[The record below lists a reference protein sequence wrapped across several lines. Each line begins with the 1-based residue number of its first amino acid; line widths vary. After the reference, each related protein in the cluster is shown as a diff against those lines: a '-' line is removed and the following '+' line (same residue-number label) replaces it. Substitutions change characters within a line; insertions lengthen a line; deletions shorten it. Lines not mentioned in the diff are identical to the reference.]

1 MFTQIGAILDT
12 ALIIIFFVI
21 LLSGKTNYSK
31 IILVITAWVQ
41 VLIIFDLAQYLPNLL
56 TIIDLINDVKVGK

>member
-1 MFTQIGAILDT
+1 MFTQIGAILAT

-21 LLSGKTNYSK
+21 LLSGKTNFSRLM
-31 IILVITAWVQ
+31 LVITAWVL

-56 TIIDLINDVKVGK
+56 TIIDLINDGKVGK